1 MAGGPLWQ
9 TQGGQE
15 GEGRRWL
22 PIALGVIFMLAALGA
37 LWLFSGPPRPP
48 GAPVAEVHP
57 YTENLSISDVRMV
70 TATTFLGATVYYVDG
85 MVHNQGEQTITGM
98 RIEVT
103 FRNTLG
109 EVVQRD
115 LLRTLSLVQR
125 LGTEDAVDMSLA
137 PIAPGELG
145 HFRLTFDHI
154 SADWNRQYPELR
166 MVDVSLR

>member
-22 PIALGVIFMLAALGA
+22 PIALGITLMLAAVAA
-37 LWLFSGPPRPP
+37 LLLFSGPVGP
-48 GAPVAEVHP
+48 GGPVVEVHP
-57 YTENLSISDVRMV
+57 YTENLSVSDVRMA

-85 MVHNQGEQTITGM
+85 MVHNQGDQTITGM

-166 MVDVSLR
+166 VVDVSLR